1 MASWQLQNAKT
12 HLSELIEDSY
22 TKGPQIITRH
32 GAERAVVVSMDEYR
46 QMEKARQP
54 KSRLMQVLLHEGPKF
69 DDGDNPFENVRDQ
82 QDFGRDIDL
91 DDHAA

>member
-32 GAERAVVVSMDEYR
+32 GVKRAVVVSVEEYD
-46 QMEKARQP
+46 QTA
-54 KSRLMQVLLHEGPKF
+54 KSRQSGSNLIELLLQEGPRF
-69 DDGDNPFENVRDQ
+69 DDDDNPFGDLRDA

-91 DDHAA
+91 DVHGA